1 MKGRRESHDRL
12 QMSVV
17 IIFFYCPA
25 CLLLTGFTHSHSKM
39 IHEESWRHRALV
51 SVSCKQKAT
60 GQPCLS
66 FWWSCLSP
74 KIVEC
79 SCKMA
84 LQSSP
89 LATSGL
95 AKIRTLAKQ
104 HCLQFSFKK
113 ALPSK
118 LLQKTVLRQS
128 VPRQAMK
135 SGQQPWGPPWSLS
148 LPPWM
153 RGCFF
158 DTQSATESKTT
169 WEQLGCIELTITSH
183 TASCFTYFLRCAQ
196 NQRSWNFSCLK
207 PIQSQAPFSHNQFCQ
222 ENRTFDTKR
231 GPLLLP

>member
-118 LLQKTVLRQS
+118 LLQKTV
-128 VPRQAMK
+128 PRQWRVANSHEGHHDHFPCHRECVAVSLTHNLPLNQK
-135 SGQQPWGPPWSLS
+135 QPGSSWAALS
-148 LPPWM
+148 W
-153 RGCFF
+153 
-158 DTQSATESKTT
+158 QSPAI
-169 WEQLGCIELTITSH
+169 QPVASH
-183 TASCFTYFLRCAQ
+183 T
-196 NQRSWNFSCLK
+196 SWD
-207 PIQSQAPFSHNQFCQ
+207 AR
-222 ENRTFDTKR
+222 RTKD
-231 GPLLLP
+231 LEISAA